1 MFLFYVICANIL
13 LCNNYYST
21 RISRVDLLLIFRYKI
36 EVYKIKIKIR
46 RRIYKYV
53 KHRMSFINYKGIL

>member
-1 MFLFYVICANIL
+1 MFLFHMICANIL
-13 LCNNYYST
+13 LCNNYYSN
-21 RISRVDLLLIFRYKI
+21 ISRVDLLLIFRYKI